1 MNEFSIL
8 LEQYKKQLAD
18 MTVERNLYLAKYAI
32 LKIKFDELKQKM
44 EEGAKDGD

>member
-18 MTVERNLYLAKYAI
+18 MTEERNLYLARYAI
-32 LKIKFDELKQKM
+32 LKIKCDELKQKI
-44 EEGAKDGD
+44 EEAVKDDK